1 MTQTEISN
9 LPIAY
14 LVEATDVTS
23 TGRLQGKSLR
33 CYEVR
38 YDASITTRYGT
49 PDTKFYPTGKM
60 YVLQDGEIKCKPTK
74 ATLANKSLS
83 WRNSTTVHSTIDN
96 GIKYWHCSLFVS
108 PDIALIA
115 KYRAIQSRVAQVK
128 SDIQKQLDAITKT
141 ESKIPDI
148 SKLESE
154 YPEYFI

>member
-1 MTQTEISN
+1 MTQPEISN

-38 YDASITTRYGT
+38 YDTSVT
-49 PDTKFYPTGKM
+49 PTINLHPTGKM
-60 YVLQDGEIKCKPTK
+60 YIIQDGEIKCKPTK
-74 ATLANKSLS
+74 ATLANKFLS
-83 WRNSTTVHSTIDN
+83 CSNSTVIHSTIDG
-96 GIKYWHCSLFVS
+96 GIQHWSCSLFVS

-115 KYRAIQSRVAQVK
+115 KYRAIQSRVAEVK
-128 SDIQKQLDAITKT
+128 ADVQKQLNAVIKT
-141 ESKIPDI
+141 ESEIPDI

-154 YPEYFI
+154 HPEYFI

>member
-14 LVEATDVTS
+14 LVEATDVTN

-33 CYEVR
+33 CYEVH
-38 YDASITTRYGT
+38 YDMSATTNYGS
-49 PDTKFYPTGKM
+49 PDTKVYPTGKM
-60 YVLQDGEIKCKPTK
+60 YVLQDGEIKCKSTK
-74 ATLANKSLS
+74 ATLANKSLG
-83 WRNSTTVHSTIDN
+83 WRDSATVHSTIDS
-96 GIKYWHCSLFVS
+96 GIQYWHCSLFVS

-115 KYRAIQSRVAQVK
+115 KHRAIQSRVAQVK

-141 ESKIPDI
+141 ESEIPDI

-154 YPEYFI
+154 HPEYFI

>member
-1 MTQTEISN
+1 MTQPEISN

-38 YDASITTRYGT
+38 YDMSTITRHSLPGT
-49 PDTKFYPTGKM
+49 EFYPTGKM
-60 YVLQDGEIKCKPTK
+60 YVIQDGEIKCKPTK
-74 ATLANKSLS
+74 ATLTNKSLG
-83 WRNSTTVHSTIDN
+83 WRNYDIVHSTIDD
-96 GIKYWHCSLFVS
+96 GVQYWHCSLFVS

-115 KYRAIQSRVAQVK
+115 KHRAIQARVAEVK

-141 ESKIPDI
+141 ESEIPDI

-154 YPEYFI
+154 HPEYFI

>member
-14 LVEATDVTS
+14 LVEATDVTN
-23 TGRLQGKSLR
+23 TGNLQGKSLR

-38 YDASITTRYGT
+38 YDTTGT
-49 PDTKFYPTGKM
+49 AKWGGTDTKFYPTGKM
-60 YVLQDGEIKCKPTK
+60 YVLQDGEIKCKSTK
-74 ATLANKSLS
+74 ATLNNKHLG
-83 WRNSTTVHSTIDN
+83 WRNPTKIHSTIDS
-96 GIKYWHCSLFVS
+96 GIQYWHCSLFVS

-115 KYRAIQSRVAQVK
+115 KHRAIQSRVAQVK

-141 ESKIPDI
+141 EFEIPDI

-154 YPEYFI
+154 HPEYFI